1 MKLLGIDTS
10 GREGTL
16 ALRVDG
22 QTVGDRSLS
31 QTGRRHAQT
40 LVAELDALLQEA
52 GLEYSELNA
61 VAVSIGPGSF
71 TGLRVG
77 VACAKTLAWA
87 TGCQIVAVDTLQV
100 IAQNSPADIAEVQVI
115 SDAQRN
121 DLFVGRYIRGNDG
134 LFTPNGNIEIAP
146 AHSWC
151 GGRPSGSVVTG
162 PGLLKYAAE
171 FKNSIRQLDSTC
183 WQPRAANVCLLGE
196 QQFADDI
203 TADMWTLE
211 PLYIRRSAAEEK
223 RDGDA
228 SSENLTP

>member
-22 QTVGDRSLS
+22 QPVGEKSLS

-40 LVAELDALLQEA
+40 LVAEIDALLVES

-100 IAQNSPADIAEVQVI
+100 IAQNSPADVANVWVI
-115 SDAQRN
+115 SDAQRG
-121 DLFVGRYIRGNDG
+121 DLFVGQYARGNNG
-134 LFTPNGNIEIAP
+134 LFTRTGNIEIAP
-146 AHSWC
+146 AQSWC
-151 GGRPSGSVVTG
+151 RERPSGSVVTG
-162 PGLLKYAAE
+162 PGLLKYGGE
-171 FKNSIRQLDSTC
+171 FTKSVRQLDSNC

-196 QQFADDI
+196 QQFAKDN

-223 RDGDA
+223 RDGNAQSDKI
-228 SSENLTP
+228 L